1 MRDIS
6 TEQIRL
12 AVSKHVLAMRTID
25 LLNLMNLRECGKLSS
40 QKIQAI
46 LEKEAGLRY
55 LTTAM
60 RLGVTKIR
68 YFSIC

>member
-12 AVSKHVLAMRTID
+12 AVSKHVLTMRTID

-46 LEKEAGLRY
+46 LEKEAGWLKVSDDGY
-55 LTTAM
+55 
-60 RLGVTKIR
+60 GVR
-68 YFSIC
+68 S

>member
-1 MRDIS
+1 MRDFS

-12 AVSKHVLAMRTID
+12 AVSKHVLAMRTND

-46 LEKEAGLRY
+46 LEKEAGWLKVSDDGYEVR
-55 LTTAM
+55 
-60 RLGVTKIR
+60 
-68 YFSIC
+68 SD